1 MEWLDSVSLLNSHS
15 VNFVV
20 GYFKGDVFFYSLVI
34 GRGGEQI
41 SRLQQESGC
50 KIQIAP
56 GKMIYTEV
64 YCFHLTNGEK
74 SVLIE
79 CFLFLL

>member
-1 MEWLDSVSLLNSHS
+1 MLAHAPVQ
-15 VNFVV
+15 
-20 GYFKGDVFFYSLVI
+20 YFWCFIFEGNKCFLSCLVI

-56 GKMIYTEV
+56 GRFTFAADVVDVSNATACWLLLISP
-64 YCFHLTNGEK
+64 FFI
-74 SVLIE
+74 VL
-79 CFLFLL
+79 